1 MWRGALLL
9 IGPIGFGCV
18 AKLGRMLRRIKGK
31 PPVAGPRRSV
41 FTRRNR
47 GERRM
52 AGALDGLVVLD
63 LTSFLSGPYCTMLL
77 GDMGADVIKVER
89 PDGGDDARRM
99 PPFVEG
105 RSAPFG
111 IWNRNK
117 RSIALDLKAPADLEV
132 VRRIALRADVLVENF
147 RPGVL
152 ERLGLGWEA
161 MAAVNP
167 RLVYASISG
176 FGQTGPWA
184 GHGGLD
190 MMAQGM
196 SGLMAGN
203 GPPDGEPYRLPIAI
217 TDVTSG
223 MYAAIAVLGALQARQ
238 RTGLGQRIDQSLFES
253 GLALGVYEAAHVFSQ
268 GTRPPRM
275 GQLHRGSAPYRVF
288 RTRDGWITLGASKEK
303 FWRALCGIIGRPE
316 LAEDPRFAVNAEARR
331 QQCRTDPVDPGAAGG
346 GRQRALAGGAGRGRH
361 SLRAGAVIRRGAGAS
376 AGSGAGRGGGV
387 GWQAGDGA
395 AGAARRDAGQHP
407 AGGARPR
414 RAWRG
419 NPGLARRWLI
429 RNGLVS
435 RRGACVNSRS
445 QPQQGR
451 AA

>member
-1 MWRGALLL
+1 
-9 IGPIGFGCV
+9 
-18 AKLGRMLRRIKGK
+18 
-31 PPVAGPRRSV
+31 
-41 FTRRNR
+41 
-47 GERRM
+47 M

-105 RSAPFG
+105 PHGPASAPFG

-117 RSIALDLKAPADLEV
+117 RSIALDLKAPVDLDL

-161 MAAVNP
+161 MAAANP

-184 GHGGLD
+184 AHGGLD

-238 RTGLGQRIDQSLFES
+238 RTGQGQRIDQSLFEA
-253 GLALGVYEAAHVFSQ
+253 GLSLGVYEAAHVFSQ
-268 GTRPPRM
+268 GSRPPRM

-303 FWRALCGIIGRPE
+303 FWRALCGIIGLPA
-316 LAEDPRFAVNAEARR
+316 LAEDPRFAANAKRVANNAVLVPLIQARLETADSAHWLAALGEAGNPSE
-331 QQCRTDPVDPGAAGG
+331 PVLSYDE
-346 GRQRALAGGAGRGRH
+346 ALAHPQARARGVVADGADGKPALAPPVRLGGTPA
-361 SLRAGAVIRRGAGAS
+361 SLRRPAPGLGEH
-376 AGSGAGRGGGV
+376 
-387 GWQAGDGA
+387 
-395 AGAARRDAGQHP
+395 DAEI
-407 AGGARPR
+407 
-414 RAWRG
+414 RAW
-419 NPGLARRWLI
+419 LAED
-429 RNGLVS
+429 
-435 RRGACVNSRS
+435 
-445 QPQQGR
+445 
-451 AA
+451 

>member
-1 MWRGALLL
+1 
-9 IGPIGFGCV
+9 
-18 AKLGRMLRRIKGK
+18 
-31 PPVAGPRRSV
+31 
-41 FTRRNR
+41 
-47 GERRM
+47 M

-111 IWNRNK
+111 VWNRNK
-117 RSIALDLKAPADLEV
+117 RSIALDLKAPADLDV
-132 VRRIALRADVLVENF
+132 VRRIAQRADVLVENF

-161 MAAVNP
+161 MAAINP

-203 GPPDGEPYRLPIAI
+203 GPAESEPYRLPIAI
-217 TDVTSG
+217 TDVTAG
-223 MYAAIAVLGALQARQ
+223 MYAAIAVLGAVQARH
-238 RTGLGQRIDQSLFES
+238 RTGEGQRIDQSLFEAGVS
-253 GLALGVYEAAHVFSQ
+253 LGVYEAAHVFAH
-268 GTRPPRM
+268 GTRPQRM

-303 FWRALCGIIGRPE
+303 FWRALCGIIGWPE
-316 LAEDPRFAVNAEARR
+316 LAEDPRFSVNAGRVANNAELIPLIQARLE
-331 QQCRTDPVDPGAAGG
+331 TEDSAHWLAALGAAGIPCEPVLSYDE
-346 GRQRALAGGAGRGRH
+346 ALAHPQAQARGVVVELDGKPAMAPPVR
-361 SLRAGAVIRRGAGAS
+361 LDGTPAS
-376 AGSGAGRGGGV
+376 V
-387 GWQAGDGA
+387 
-395 AGAARRDAGQHP
+395 
-407 AGGARPR
+407 R
-414 RAWRG
+414 RAAPDLGEHGVEIR
-419 NPGLARRWLI
+419 AWLEA
-429 RNGLVS
+429 G
-435 RRGACVNSRS
+435 
-445 QPQQGR
+445 
-451 AA
+451 